1 MTPSLEKKTA
11 DPIDTR
17 LGELLR
23 LARTAIG
30 MSQEKLGAM
39 NGLTF
44 QQIQKYER
52 GQNRVSVSR
61 LMHMAEC
68 LGVSATRFVE
78 EICENKTIGKQT
90 AKVDLTLFNG
100 RENQELLRAYVNIA
114 NKDERRFL
122 RLLTTLL
129 ADRTTGRRQ

>member
-1 MTPSLEKKTA
+1 MTPSLEKKSI

-23 LARTAIG
+23 LTRTACG

-61 LMHMAEC
+61 LMHIAEC
-68 LGVSATRFVE
+68 LGVSATRF
-78 EICENKTIGKQT
+78 IENLGEDKAVGKQ
-90 AKVDLTLFNG
+90 ALKVDLTLFHG

-114 NKDERRFL
+114 DKDERKFL

>member
-1 MTPSLEKKTA
+1 MTASLEKKA
-11 DPIDTR
+11 VDPIDTR

-23 LARTAIG
+23 LSRTACG

-52 GQNRVSVSR
+52 GQNRISVSR

-68 LGVSATRFVE
+68 LGVSASRFIE
-78 EICENKTIGKQT
+78 KLTEDEAIGKQ
-90 AKVDLTLFNG
+90 AFKVDLTLFNG

-129 ADRTTGRRQ
+129 ADRENGRRQ

>member
-1 MTPSLEKKTA
+1 MTEGKR

-23 LARTAIG
+23 LARVACGI
-30 MSQEKLGAM
+30 SQEKLGTM

-52 GQNRVSVSR
+52 GENRVSVSR

-68 LGVSATRFVE
+68 LGVSATRFIE
-78 EICENKTIGKQT
+78 KLGEDKAIGKQAVKT
-90 AKVDLTLFNG
+90 DLTLFNG

-129 ADRTTGRRQ
+129 ADQTTGRRQ

>member
-1 MTPSLEKKTA
+1 MTPSLEKKSI

-23 LARTAIG
+23 LTRTACGI
-30 MSQEKLGAM
+30 SQEKLGAM

-61 LMHMAEC
+61 LMHIAEC
-68 LGVSATRFVE
+68 LGVSATRF
-78 EICENKTIGKQT
+78 IENLGEDKAVGKQ
-90 AKVDLTLFNG
+90 AFKVDLTLFNG

-114 NKDERRFL
+114 DKDERRFL

>member
-1 MTPSLEKKTA
+1 MTLSKP

-23 LARTAIG
+23 MARTACG

-61 LMHMAEC
+61 LMHIAEC
-68 LGVSATRFVE
+68 LGVSASRFIEKLAE
-78 EICENKTIGKQT
+78 EKAVGKKGFQI
-90 AKVDLTLFNG
+90 DLSLLNR
-100 RENQELLRAYVNIA
+100 RESQELLCSYNRIT
-114 NKDERRFL
+114 NKEERRFL
-122 RLLTTLL
+122 RLVTMLL
-129 ADRTTGRRQ
+129 AGRTIGGDDDKK

>member
-1 MTPSLEKKTA
+1 MTPSLEKKSI
-11 DPIDTR
+11 DPIDLR

-23 LARTAIG
+23 LARTACGI
-30 MSQEKLGAM
+30 SQEKLGTM

-52 GQNRVSVSR
+52 GDNRVSVSR

-68 LGVSATRFVE
+68 LGVSASRFIEKLTE
-78 EICENKTIGKQT
+78 EKGVGKQT
-90 AKVDLTLFNG
+90 FKMDLTLFNG

-114 NKDERRFL
+114 DKDERRFL
-122 RLLTTLL
+122 RLITKLL
-129 ADRTTGRRQ
+129 ADRATGRQQ